1 MNVIPIF
8 NILMM
13 KPYSGL
19 IVEAVLAHS
28 AICVLVM
35 SDLVASY

>member
-1 MNVIPIF
+1 
-8 NILMM
+8 MM

-35 SDLVASY
+35 SVINIL